1 MIKLAITGGIGSGKS
16 VVSEI
21 LRLYGIPVY
30 IADDESKRLTE
41 SSEEIRE
48 KLTEKFGNDIYE
60 GGKLNKPLLA
70 SIIFNDKEKLKT
82 VNSIIHPVVRAD
94 LSEWLESYADSK
106 IIASESAILFESGFN
121 AMFDKVIT
129 VYTPLEIRIKR
140 IISRNNTSYDN
151 AKQRIESQMPDEEKV
166 KLSDFVID
174 NSGNISL
181 LQQIESVLTK
191 LNYF

>member
-21 LRLYGIPVY
+21 LRLFGIPVY

-140 IISRNNTSYDN
+140 IMSRNNTSYDN

>member
-16 VVSEI
+16 VVSKI

-151 AKQRIESQMPDEEKV
+151 AKQRIESQMSDEEKV

>member
-41 SSEEIRE
+41 SSDDIRE
-48 KLTEKFGNDIYE
+48 KLTEKFGNNIYE

-94 LSEWLESYADSK
+94 LSDWLESYADSK

-140 IISRNNTSYDN
+140 IMSRNNTSYDN

-181 LQQIESVLTK
+181 IQQIESVLTK

>member
-151 AKQRIESQMPDEEKV
+151 AKQRIESQMSDEEKV

>member
-140 IISRNNTSYDN
+140 IMSRNNTSYDN

-181 LQQIESVLTK
+181 IQQIESVLTK

>member
-140 IISRNNTSYDN
+140 IMSRNNTSYDN

>member
-181 LQQIESVLTK
+181 LKQIESVLTK

>member
-140 IISRNNTSYDN
+140 IMSRNNTSYDN
-151 AKQRIESQMPDEEKV
+151 AKQRIESQMSDEEKV

>member
-21 LRLYGIPVY
+21 LKLYGIPVY

-140 IISRNNTSYDN
+140 IMSRNNTSYDN

-181 LQQIESVLTK
+181 IQQIESVLTK

>member
-41 SSEEIRE
+41 SSDDIRE
-48 KLTEKFGNDIYE
+48 KLTEKFGNNIYE

-140 IISRNNTSYDN
+140 IMSRNNTSYDN

-181 LQQIESVLTK
+181 IQQIESVLTK

>member
-30 IADDESKRLTE
+30 IADNESKRLTE

-140 IISRNNTSYDN
+140 IMSRNNTSYDN

>member
-21 LRLYGIPVY
+21 LKLYGIPVY

-140 IISRNNTSYDN
+140 IMSRNNTSYDN
-151 AKQRIESQMPDEEKV
+151 AKQRIESQMSDEEKV

>member
-30 IADDESKRLTE
+30 IADNESKRLTE

>member
-41 SSEEIRE
+41 SSDDIRE
-48 KLTEKFGNDIYE
+48 KLTEKFGNNIYE

-94 LSEWLESYADSK
+94 LSDWLESYADSK

-140 IISRNNTSYDN
+140 IMSRNNTSYDN

-166 KLSDFVID
+166 KLSDFVIY

-181 LQQIESVLTK
+181 IQQIESVLTK

>member
-21 LRLYGIPVY
+21 LKLYGIPVY

-140 IISRNNTSYDN
+140 IMSRNNTSYDN